1 MSLTYPIWLFFSA
14 FFFYYAYAH
23 WRESEVQVRP
33 FTIRDRGEPGTPP
46 LDPVLAEANS
56 EFVRE
61 FNDNLA
67 KANRAGRARHRAAAL
82 GYGLSGLVALASMFM
97 LLAGGQAG

>member
-1 MSLTYPIWLFFSA
+1 
-14 FFFYYAYAH
+14 
-23 WRESEVQVRP
+23 VQVRP
-33 FTIRDRGEPGTPP
+33 FRIRDRGEPGTGPQ

-61 FNDNLA
+61 FNENLA
-67 KANRAGRARHRAAAL
+67 KSNRVGRARHRAAAV

-97 LLAGGQAG
+97 LLAGGRLG